1 MIKKYLKSIVAL
13 TLICAVVSALMA
25 VTNYFTAPTIAEN
38 ESAAANDALLVVYP
52 DGEGFEAIDIT
63 QYELPDSI
71 TGAYSE
77 KNGGYVFQM
86 EVTGY
91 SSGMVIMCGIDAE
104 GNVVGATCLS
114 SGETLGEEKIYGE
127 KVLGTNLDTIDG
139 VATVAGATKTTAGYK
154 SAVKDALNAFVILNG
169 GSVDLR
175 SEEEILNDNFS
186 AALPQAEGKFTKW
199 FMTEKLEG
207 VSAVYVADNGA
218 GAVYVVDDNMVAV
231 SEDGKV
237 ISEVTDDVKETVETA
252 AKLVSKSSTKE
263 IDVTKYEDMPKGI
276 LKAYKTNSGNYVFEI
291 RASGFGINGDSYS
304 KPSGEYI
311 YITVSVT
318 ENGEIIDCLTTAQSE
333 SKGYGDACANED
345 FYGQFVGK
353 TEETYKDIDGISGA
367 TVTTSGYKKAISR
380 VFEALSILKGD
391 A

>member
-1 MIKKYLKSIVAL
+1 MIKKYLKSIIAL

-38 ESAAANDALLVVYP
+38 EAAAANDALLVVYP

-63 QYELPDSI
+63 QYELPESI
-71 TGAYSE
+71 TAAYKE
-77 KNGGYVFQM
+77 KNGGYVLQM

-114 SGETLGEEKIYGE
+114 SGETLGEEKNYGE

-139 VATVAGATKTTAGYK
+139 VATVGGATKTTAGYK
-154 SAVKDALNAFVILNG
+154 TAVKDALNAFVILNG

-175 SEEEILNDNFS
+175 GEDEKIVDALNT
-186 AALPQAEGKFTKW
+186 ALPQAEGNFSKW
-199 FMTEKLEG
+199 FMVEKLSG
-207 VSAVYVADNGA
+207 VSAVYTANNGTGFVFVIGESFVATDK
-218 GAVYVVDDNMVAV
+218 
-231 SEDGKV
+231 DGNV
-237 ISEVTDDVKETVETA
+237 ISTATDDEKAIVTNSVKIVAE
-252 AKLVSKSSTKE
+252 STKE
-263 IDVTKYEDMPKGI
+263 EIDLTKYENMPNNI
-276 LKAYKTNSGNYVFEI
+276 LKAYKTNSGNYLFEI
-291 RASGFGINGDSYS
+291 RASGYGKRGESYG

-318 ENGEIIDCLTTAQSE
+318 ADGEIIACETTSQKESDGFGSE
-333 SKGYGDACANED
+333 CANPD
-345 FYGQFVGK
+345 FYSQFNGK
-353 TEETYKDIDGISGA
+353 TEKDYSEIDAINGA
-367 TVTTSGYKKAISR
+367 TVTTDSYKRAMGK
-380 VFEALSILKGD
+380 VFVALNILKGD

>member
-1 MIKKYLKSIVAL
+1 MIKKSLKSIVAL
-13 TLICAVVSALMA
+13 TLIIAVVSALMA
-25 VTNYFTAPTIAEN
+25 VTNYFTAPIITEN
-38 ESAAANDALLVVYP
+38 ENASANEALLVVYP
-52 DGEGFEAIDIT
+52 NGEGFEAVDLT

-71 TGAYSE
+71 KAAYSE

-86 EVTGY
+86 EVNGY

-114 SGETLGEEKIYGE
+114 SSETLGEEKTYGD
-127 KVLGTNLDTIDG
+127 KVIGTSLDTIDG

-154 SAVKDALNAFVILNG
+154 TAVKDALNAFVILNG

-175 SEEEILNDNFS
+175 SEEEILNDS
-186 AALPQAEGKFTKW
+186 LSTALPQAEGKFTKW

-218 GAVYVVDDNMVAV
+218 GAVYVVDDNMIAV

-237 ISEVTDDVKETVETA
+237 VSETTADVKTTVEAA
-252 AKLVSKSSTKE
+252 AKLVAKASTKE
-263 IDVTKYEDMPKGI
+263 IDLTKYEDMPKGI
-276 LKAYKTNSGNYVFEI
+276 LKAYKTNTGNYLFEI

-304 KPSGEYI
+304 HPSGEYI

-318 ENGEIIDCLTTAQSE
+318 ADGEIIDCLTTAQSE
-333 SKGYGDACANED
+333 SKGYGDACAEEE
-345 FYGQFVGK
+345 FYGQFAGK

-367 TVTTSGYKKAISR
+367 TVTTNGYKKAISR